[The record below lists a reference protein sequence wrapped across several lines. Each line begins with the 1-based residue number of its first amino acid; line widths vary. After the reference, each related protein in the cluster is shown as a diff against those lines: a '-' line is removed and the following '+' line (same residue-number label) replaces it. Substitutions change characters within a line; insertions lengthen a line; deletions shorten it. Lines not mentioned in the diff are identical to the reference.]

1 MKLEDYEQFG
11 LSDIYLHSISF
22 ISNYVVQ
29 NYDPMEVFNV
39 EEGSESDYAF
49 AQRKMKEAAKAILDE
64 IKKSKQI
71 HLNTIDKTF
80 DLSNM
85 NIQYQNILEKEIDDA
100 LISYVNKCFEERKS
114 IKK

>member
-1 MKLEDYEQFG
+1 MKLEDYETYG

-22 ISNYVVQ
+22 ISSYVVQ
-29 NYDPMEVFNV
+29 NYDPMEVFNIK
-39 EEGSESDYAF
+39 EGSESDYAF

-64 IKKSKQI
+64 IKKTKKI

-85 NIQYQNILEKEIDDA
+85 TIDDQAILEKEIDNA
-100 LISYVNKCFEERKS
+100 LVAYVNECFEERKN
-114 IKK
+114 IMK